1 MSTNSS
7 RVSDQGNK
15 LNHII
20 DLHNSNVQTNVKEK
34 VKEKLACNRYIQYR
48 GCIIFTIE
56 KEERRVEK
64 VKGEENVRR
73 FLKKSTKESK
83 SIE

>member
-20 DLHNSNVQTNVKEK
+20 DLQNSNVQSNVKEK
-34 VKEKLACNRYIQYR
+34 VKEKLACNRYLKYR
-48 GCIIFTIE
+48 GCIIFTVE
-56 KEERRVEK
+56 KEERIVEEI
-64 VKGEENVRR
+64 KGEENVRR
-73 FLKKSTKESK
+73 FLAKSTKESEF
-83 SIE
+83 IE